1 MGHQCIGG
9 QCLKVSV
16 NESTGF
22 LGNTLTDMSGRAR
35 LGGGELRIIW
45 QIKERKGTNKAS
57 HISSNMTGWR
67 LFLLEPRG
75 WCGWGYARG
84 EVRPSLTY
92 NSLRYRGHGYGVARG
107 LH

>member
-1 MGHQCIGG
+1 
-9 QCLKVSV
+9 
-16 NESTGF
+16 
-22 LGNTLTDMSGRAR
+22 MSGRGK
-35 LGGGELRIIW
+35 LGSGELRIIW
-45 QIKERKGTNKAS
+45 QIKERKGTNKTS

-67 LFLLEPRG
+67 LYLLEPRG
-75 WCGWGYARG
+75 WCGWGYVNG